1 MGHGAIVGT
10 QGLNPGSPA
19 ADKGIAVA
27 FNLPLVL
34 IPLPALVVGLLQ
46 AVGAI

>member
-1 MGHGAIVGT
+1 
-10 QGLNPGSPA
+10 
-19 ADKGIAVA
+19 VA

-46 AVGAI
+46 AVGAF

>member
-10 QGLNPGSPA
+10 QGLNQGGPA

-27 FNLPLVL
+27 LNVPLVL
-34 IPLPALVVGLLQ
+34 VPLPALVIGLLL
-46 AVGAI
+46 ALGAF

>member
-10 QGLNPGSPA
+10 QGLNSGGPA

-34 IPLPALVVGLLQ
+34 IPLPALVVGLLL
-46 AVGAI
+46 AVGVF

>member
-19 ADKGIAVA
+19 TDKGIAVA

-46 AVGAI
+46 AVGAF

>member
-10 QGLNPGSPA
+10 QGLNPGSPT
-19 ADKGIAVA
+19 ADNEIAVA

-34 IPLPALVVGLLQ
+34 IPLPALVIGLLL
-46 AVGAI
+46 AVGAF

>member
-10 QGLNPGSPA
+10 QGLNKGDPA
-19 ADKGIAVA
+19 ADKGLAVA

-34 IPLPALVVGLLQ
+34 VPLPALVIGLLL
-46 AVGAI
+46 ALGAF